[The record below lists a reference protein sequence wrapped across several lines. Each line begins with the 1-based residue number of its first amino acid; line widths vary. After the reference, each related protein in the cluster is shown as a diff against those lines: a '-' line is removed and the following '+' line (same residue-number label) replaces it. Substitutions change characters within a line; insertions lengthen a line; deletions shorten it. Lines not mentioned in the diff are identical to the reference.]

1 MTSNWPD
8 PDFQIKDTFVGRRK
22 ELKFLHKELFEKKS
36 SMVSISGLGGIGKTA
51 LAMMFAE
58 HNKSSFPGGIYQFHT
73 TEFEPIDIL
82 IEKQGIPGN
91 KAALFI
97 IDDIH
102 RVSHSAA
109 YTGLQ
114 RVKERFPNAKI
125 VVTTRDISNEQH
137 FDSNLSL
144 ASLTQE
150 EFSAL
155 LKARLKVFNEPE
167 TYNEL
172 YRVLQ
177 GHPLAAAL
185 VTGLINNE
193 KITPRELI
201 ERLNSFELSGI
212 LDRFGNQLSPQ
223 SVEEK
228 GIITDVATV
237 SDEFL
242 QKLHLNPKLLYELTP
257 RGFEE
262 LVAELL
268 CRLDYEITLTPISKD
283 GGKDI
288 YAAKKDHLGSFLY
301 VVECKR
307 YSPENP
313 VGVGLIRQLNG
324 VVQAEQ
330 ATAGILATTSFFTK
344 GAKEF
349 QKQISYQVSLK
360 DYFGIQ
366 GWLKSVVG

>member
-8 PDFQIKDTFVGRRK
+8 PDFQIQNTFVGRGRELLFLRK
-22 ELKFLHKELFEKKS
+22 EVVEKDRS
-36 SMVSISGLGGIGKTA
+36 VVSISGLGGIGKTS

-58 HNKSSFPGGIYQFHT
+58 QNKSSFPGGIYQFHIT
-73 TEFEPIDIL
+73 PIEPLDIS
-82 IEKQGIPGN
+82 IEKQGIP
-91 KAALFI
+91 KKESVLFV
-97 IDDIH
+97 IDDFE
-102 RVSHSAA
+102 AKPANDA
-109 YTGLQ
+109 YSELE
-114 RVKERFPNAKI
+114 RVKKKFPNSKI
-125 VVTTRDISNEQH
+125 IVTTRYVSDAEF

-150 EFSAL
+150 EFSLL
-155 LKARLKVFNEPE
+155 LKAKLQYFNEPE

-172 YRVLQ
+172 YNTLQ

-185 VTGLINNE
+185 VTGLINSEN
-193 KITPRELI
+193 ITPRELI
-201 ERLNSFELSGI
+201 ERLNSFELSGVI
-212 LDRFGNQLSPQ
+212 DRFGKKLPPRSA
-223 SVEEK
+223 EEK
-228 GIITDVATV
+228 RIVTDVATV

-242 QKLHLNPKLLYELTP
+242 KKLHSNPRLLYELTP

-268 CRLDYEITLTPISKD
+268 SRLDYEITLTPVSKD

-301 VVECKR
+301 IVECKR

-313 VGVGLIRQLNG
+313 VGVGLVRQLNG

-330 ATAGILATTSFFTK
+330 ATAGIFATTSFFTK
-344 GAKEF
+344 GAKEV

>member
-1 MTSNWPD
+1 MTTNWPD
-8 PDFQIKDTFVGRRK
+8 PGFQIKDTFVGRRK
-22 ELKFLHKELFEKKS
+22 ELLFLHKEVFEKNS
-36 SMVSISGLGGIGKTA
+36 SVISISGLGGIGKTS

-58 HNKSSFPGGIYQFHT
+58 QNRQSFPGGIYQFHAT
-73 TEFEPIDIL
+73 PVEPLDIL
-82 IEKQGIPGN
+82 IEKQGVPIN
-91 KAALFI
+91 KPVLFV
-97 IDDIH
+97 IDDFEAKASN
-102 RVSHSAA
+102 VAHSE
-109 YTGLQ
+109 LQ
-114 RVKERFPNAKI
+114 SVKERFPNAKVI
-125 VVTTRDISNEQH
+125 VTARYASNVQD

-144 ASLTQE
+144 PPLTHA
-150 EFSAL
+150 EFSVL
-155 LKARLKVFNEPE
+155 LNARLKYFNEPE

-172 YRVLQ
+172 YNALQ
-177 GHPLAAAL
+177 GHPLAAAW

-201 ERLNSFELSGI
+201 ERLNSFELSGV
-212 LDRFGNQLSPQ
+212 LDRYGKQLSPQ
-223 SVEEK
+223 SPEEK
-228 GIITDVATV
+228 RIITDVATV

-242 QKLHLNPKLLYELTP
+242 KKLHLSPQLLYELTP

-268 CRLDYEITLTPISKD
+268 TRLDYEITLTPVSKD

-301 VVECKR
+301 IVECKR

-324 VVQAEQ
+324 VVQGEQ

-366 GWLKSVVG
+366 GWINSVLH